1 MTVAQKSP
9 QMLSYTCRPMW
20 LSRETTHAI
29 QEDGVRETLADGTT
43 KTTPWR
49 EIASVRIGWADPRR
63 PGKVSGPRVHFFQI
77 FRKGGSSP
85 SMHFTH
91 LRFTGLLTFED
102 QVQDYNAF
110 VRALVSSIAEKAPHA
125 RFVTG
130 SDKWERRFLTGLV
143 WALGAGA
150 LSFSGLILGGFWGE
164 VDLEFPLFFGA
175 VCLALVW
182 LGWKVYGWNGP
193 KPIDP
198 KALPDSL
205 FAPV

>member
-1 MTVAQKSP
+1 
-9 QMLSYTCRPMW
+9 MW

-29 QEDGVRETLADGTT
+29 QEDGVCEAGANGAA
-43 KTTPWR
+43 KTISWS
-49 EIASVRIGWADPRR
+49 EIATVRIGWADPRK

-77 FRKGGSSP
+77 FRKGGLSP

-102 QVQDYNAF
+102 QAQDYNAF
-110 VRALVSSIAEKAPHA
+110 VRTLVSTIAEKAPHA
-125 RFVTG
+125 SFVTG
-130 SDKWERRFLTGLV
+130 SDEWERRFLTGLV
-143 WALGAGA
+143 WALAAGA
-150 LSFSGLILGGFWGE
+150 LIFAGMTLGGFWGE

-175 VCLALVW
+175 VGLALVW